1 TFERQAGPLGS
12 VFLERTETVG
22 RGRLTL
28 GVDYLFADLTRFDG
42 RDLAEQLDYAS
53 DLQFGD
59 VRVRTRLRFQ
69 TFSLQFHQLAASA
82 TYGLGE
88 RWDVNLLVPLVYTRL
103 DVKAD
108 RVGRVDG
115 EGRVRDTVRLSD
127 DASGIGDL
135 LLRTKYRLPIETP
148 VEVAAALELYAPTG
162 SEGDFH
168 GLGDWRLLPLLIA
181 SRGFG
186 RHAAHVNLGVEV
198 DADDPERSRAR
209 YGLGVSLQPTER
221 LSVPL
226 EPIGG

>member
-115 EGRVRDTVRLSD
+115 EVRVRDTVRLSD

-135 LLRTKYRLPIETP
+135 LLRTKYRLPTETP
-148 VEVAAALELYAPTG
+148 VEVGAAPDLYAPTHP
-162 SEGDFH
+162 EGDLH
-168 GLGDWRLLPLLIA
+168 GLGDALQLPPPSA
-181 SRGFG
+181 PRGVP
-186 RHAAHVNLGVEV
+186 RPTAHHKLC
-198 DADDPERSRAR
+198 
-209 YGLGVSLQPTER
+209 
-221 LSVPL
+221 
-226 EPIGG
+226 